1 MCELSAD
8 ADTTGVRPTAE
19 FVDGSCTAES
29 TLVDGEAPVP
39 GGEPARVVKSCA
51 TVVRSDPAPVAPAPA
66 SAVAAFTPTI
76 AVPFVVPGV
85 AWLIETVPPP
95 PLLEIASAG
104 RPVPVVTSSVVVLL
118 AVMPAI

>member
-39 GGEPARVVKSCA
+39 GGPAEGRRILCTRRA
-51 TVVRSDPAPVAPAPA
+51 QPPGPGPPAPA

-76 AVPFVVPGV
+76 AGPFVVPGV

-104 RPVPVVTSSVVVLL
+104 RAVPVVTSSVVVLL